1 MTTPEDAVRA
11 KAVAEAAEAIRRDRA
26 RMDEV
31 DRKLSDVFI
40 ELGRFSAEMLSI
52 NAQLKKVGS
61 FVPPDLTRANSI
73 TARII
78 RSAVAQALHQVQQD
92 ITATEGYI
100 SREAV
105 EQMIELLEA
114 NGVQIVM
121 KTD

>member
-11 KAVAEAAEAIRRDRA
+11 KAVGEAAEAIRRDRA

-40 ELGRFSAEMLSI
+40 ELGRVSAEMLSI